1 MPRKLNLKQ
10 EKQIETFYK
19 IKGFKAVRIAELL
32 GVNYHTVLRSIHRQ
46 KLKANSVSLFGGSK
60 QNERNR
66 NNSGN

>member
-46 KLKANSVSLFGGSK
+46 KLKAKSVSLFGGSK
-60 QNERNR
+60 LK
-66 NNSGN
+66 

>member
-19 IKGFKAVRIAELL
+19 TKGFKAVKIAELL

-46 KLKANSVSLFGGSK
+46 KLKAKSVSLLGGK
-60 QNERNR
+60 QR
-66 NNSGN
+66 